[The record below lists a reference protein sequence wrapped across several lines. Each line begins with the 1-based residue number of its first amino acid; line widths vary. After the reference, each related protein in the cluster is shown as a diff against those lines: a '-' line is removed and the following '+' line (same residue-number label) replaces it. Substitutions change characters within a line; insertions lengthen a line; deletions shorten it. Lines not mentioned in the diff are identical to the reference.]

1 MATYPIKALGQLG
14 VIADLAPT
22 DLPPNAFTDAMNARF
37 VEQRVFKTGGCAPLS
52 YTDADKDITPLSFVS
67 MPFDY
72 YSSGNSFL
80 VVGTD
85 KRLWKLT
92 NEGMY
97 DISRRVS
104 TVTKKATASISI
116 FPVLTSIIPK
126 QVSYKTETGKTLNL
140 EVTVNPDGVR
150 NPNLKWSV
158 SNESYAT
165 VEVDSTDSK
174 KAVLTAKN
182 TEGNVVV
189 KVSNEDETI
198 EASIYVTIIDTS
210 TSLFL
215 NKTSTTIRKGGTDTL
230 IATTQNSGNISWAS
244 SNNSALSV
252 IPNSS
257 DSSMCTIKGLGE
269 GTYTVTASNGTTSVV
284 CTVNI
289 IPQIDSVRL
298 DYSSLTLSVGTSGVL
313 NAYVTPADAPNQA
326 ITWTSSNPNIA
337 TVSGTGTQCTIQA
350 LVAGITTITA
360 TTAEG
365 SRSASCV
372 LYVELS
378 RFSAARN
385 DKTLVWSAAPE
396 SQEDAPVETF
406 ALMSEPVVVEEE
418 GAAPVLLGGIDTTQ
432 MYDGNSFYDYSNVG
446 DMEGFA
452 RAAAAAPMATALTGV
467 TLDVTSVQVDV
478 GDEITI
484 NAIPAPTDATDL
496 VYQWVV
502 DRSGYVSTTSTTD
515 ARIKLTAL
523 KSTQVKSGDTTTD
536 KPIKITCT
544 VSQLTQRDYNAY
556 EARPWYHAII
566 SNCAVATTY
575 DEIPQIKVFNQEM
588 FQDLPG
594 WGDQTV
600 VDDNG
605 NASVHKYNWKCER
618 VRAFNNRLFAL
629 NMREA
634 NASGVVTHYPLRL
647 RWSNFAKENAAP
659 TLWDDLAYNRDT
671 NSDLAAGITGQVE
684 ALEDGYAG
692 YIDLADSNGNL
703 MEMLP
708 LKDYLFVYTEFETY
722 VGSPTMNSYQPLMWK
737 KLFNDSGILA
747 PECVCEVEGG
757 HFVVTQNDI
766 ILHNGTSKKS
776 LASNRVKD
784 KIINEVCQVNPL
796 ATKVHLH
803 QDKKEVWILYV
814 GPGQEKDSWAC
825 TKAAVWNYEYDTWSF
840 RTIPFSYCIGLV
852 DPPTLEKGP
861 IWTDFLQISWD
872 SHDVSKLIWRRDANN
887 FHRRIVIVGSFM
899 KGFYEVDT
907 GPYDYT
913 WDALNQVVRQQ
924 PLEMRLERTGIDFDN
939 VTNEWNQKHI
949 NKFRPQVMGTGKYTF
964 ITGGSQYSNE
974 YGHQHSTKDYI
985 IGKDRH
991 VAVRLNHPYLFYN
1004 VIDND
1009 VDSRASM
1016 NGITIEF
1023 VVGGRR

>member
-22 DLPPNAFTDAMNARF
+22 DLPPNAFTDAINARF
-37 VEQRVFKTGGCAPLS
+37 VEQRVFKTGGCQPLS
-52 YTDADKDITPLSFVS
+52 YTEDDKSITPLSFVS

-72 YSSGNSFL
+72 FSSGNSFL
-80 VVGTD
+80 VVGTEN
-85 KRLWKLT
+85 KLQKLT
-92 NEGMY
+92 NEGLF

-104 TVTKKATASISI
+104 TVSKKASATISI
-116 FPVLTSIIPK
+116 FPVITSIIPK
-126 QVSYKTETGKTLNL
+126 QTSYQTETTKTIDL
-140 EVTVNPDGVR
+140 EVTVNPAGIR
-150 NPNLKWSV
+150 NSNLKWEV
-158 SNESYAT
+158 SNPSYAT
-165 VEVDSTDSK
+165 VAVDPSDSK
-174 KAVLTAKN
+174 KAVLTALN
-182 TEGNVVV
+182 TKGNVVV
-189 KVSNEDETI
+189 TVSTQDETI
-198 EASIYVTIIDTS
+198 QATIYVTIIDT
-210 TSLFL
+210 TTDIFL

-230 IATTQNSGNISWAS
+230 IATTKAGGNISWIS
-244 SNNSALSV
+244 SNNAGV
-252 IPNSS
+252 TVTPNPS
-257 DSSMCTIKGLGE
+257 DSSMCTIRGVGE
-269 GTYTVTASNGTTSVV
+269 GNYTVIASLGSTSVV
-284 CTVNI
+284 CAVSVVS
-289 IPQIDSVRL
+289 QIDSISL
-298 DYSSLTLSVGTSGVL
+298 DYSSLSLSVGTSGVI
-313 NAYVTPADAPNQA
+313 NAFILPANAPNKT

-350 LVAGITTITA
+350 LVAGVTTITA
-360 TTAEG
+360 ITQEG
-365 SRSASCV
+365 QRTASCT
-372 LYVELS
+372 LYTELS
-378 RFSAARN
+378 RFAVERN
-385 DKTLVWSAAPE
+385 NQTVAWVQSEEPA
-396 SQEDAPVETF
+396 VEEETVQ
-406 ALMSEPVVVEEE
+406 LMSLMSAPVVEED
-418 GAAPVLLGGIDTTQ
+418 AAPVTFGGIDTTG
-432 MYDGNSFYDYSNVG
+432 MYSGNSFYDYSNVG

-452 RAAAAAPMATALTGV
+452 MAALAAPMATALTGV
-467 TLDVTSVQVDV
+467 TLDVTTVQVDV

-484 NAIPAPTDATDL
+484 NAIPSPVDAGDL
-496 VYQWVV
+496 VYKWVV
-502 DRSGYVSTTSTTD
+502 DRGGYVSSTSTSEP
-515 ARIKLTAL
+515 RIKLAAL
-523 KSTQVKSGDTTTD
+523 KSTQVVSGDTTTD
-536 KPIKITCT
+536 KPVKITCT
-544 VSQLTQRDYNAY
+544 VNQLTQRDYMAY
-556 EARPWYHAII
+556 PDRSWYHAII

-575 DEIPQIKVFNQEM
+575 DEIPQIKVFDEE
-588 FQDLPG
+588 FFTDLPG

-600 VDDNG
+600 VDNNG

-618 VRAFNNRLFAL
+618 VRAFNNRLFSL
-629 NMREA
+629 NMRES

-659 TLWDDLAYNRDT
+659 TLWDDKAYNRDL

-747 PECVCEVEGG
+747 PDCVVEVEGG

-784 KIINEVCQVNPL
+784 KIINEICQVNPL

-814 GPGQEKDSWAC
+814 GPGQDRDSWAC

-861 IWTDFLQISWD
+861 IWTDFQEISWD
-872 SHDVSKLIWRRDANN
+872 SVEVEKLVWRKNANN
-887 FHRRIVIVGSFM
+887 FHKRIVIVGSFM

-913 WDALNQVVRQQ
+913 WDNLNSVVRKQ

-939 VTNEWNQKHI
+939 VTNEWNQKHV
-949 NKFRPQVMGTGKYTF
+949 NAFRPQVSGSGKYTF
-964 ITGGSQYSNE
+964 ITGGSQFSNE
-974 YGHQHSTKDYI
+974 YGHQHSSKDYY
-985 IGKDRH
+985 IGKDRL
-991 VAVRLNHPYLFYN
+991 VSVRLNHPYLFYN

-1009 VDSRASM
+1009 VESNASL

>member
-1 MATYPIKALGQLG
+1 MAVYPIKALGQLG

-22 DLPPNAFTDAMNARF
+22 DLPPNAFTDAINARF
-37 VEQRVFKTGGCAPLS
+37 VEQRVFKTGGTSPIS
-52 YTDADKDITPLSFVS
+52 YTDADKAITPLSFVS

-72 YSSGNSFL
+72 YSSGNSFI

-97 DISRRVS
+97 DISRRVA
-104 TVTKKATASISI
+104 TVSRKASASISI
-116 FPVLTSIIPK
+116 FPVLSSIVPK
-126 QVSYKTETGKTLNL
+126 QTSYQMQTGKTLNL
-140 EVTVNPDGVR
+140 EVTVNPSGVR
-150 NPNLKWSV
+150 NPNLQWSV
-158 SNESYAT
+158 SNTSYAT
-165 VEVDSTDSK
+165 VAVDSSDSR
-174 KAVLTAKN
+174 KAILTSKSV
-182 TEGNVVV
+182 EGNVVV
-189 KVSNEDETI
+189 KVTNEDGSI
-198 EASIYVTIIDTS
+198 EADIYVTIINTATS
-210 TSLFL
+210 IFL
-215 NKTSTTIRKGGTDTL
+215 NKTSTTVRKGGTDTL
-230 IATTQNSGNISWAS
+230 IATTQTGAKITWVS
-244 SNNSALSV
+244 SNNAGLTVTPSA
-252 IPNSS
+252 S
-257 DSSMCTIKGLGE
+257 DSSMCTITGVGE
-269 GTYTVTASNGTTSVV
+269 GTYTITASTGSTSAV
-284 CTVNI
+284 CTVTVVS
-289 IPQIDSVRL
+289 QIDSIRL
-298 DYSSLTLSVGTSGVL
+298 DYSSLTLSVGTNGIL
-313 NAYVTPADAPNQA
+313 NAYITPADAPNQT

-337 TVSGTGTQCTIQA
+337 TVSGTGTQATISA
-350 LVAGITTITA
+350 LVAGTTTITA
-360 TTAEG
+360 TTQEG
-365 SRSASCV
+365 SRTASCI
-372 LYVELS
+372 LYTELS

-385 DKTLVWSAAPE
+385 DQTKLWVASESEVEVSSDEAEPIALFSASLVEQQDE
-396 SQEDAPVETF
+396 S
-406 ALMSEPVVVEEE
+406 
-418 GAAPVLLGGIDTTQ
+418 APVLLGGIDTTQ
-432 MYDGNSFYDYSNVG
+432 MYSGNAFYDYSNVG

-452 RAAAAAPMATALTGV
+452 KAALAAVNLTRV

-484 NAIPAPTDATDL
+484 TATPEPAGVTDL
-496 VYQWVV
+496 AYQWVV
-502 DRSGYVSTTSTTD
+502 DRGGYVSTTSTTE

-523 KSTQVKSGDTTTD
+523 KSTQVTSGDTTTD

-544 VSQLTQRDYNAY
+544 VSQLTQRDYDAW
-556 EARPWYHAII
+556 EGRPWYHAVI

-575 DEIPQIKVFNQEM
+575 YETPQIKVFDQEL

-600 VDDNG
+600 VDDDG
-605 NASVHKYNWKCER
+605 DAAVHKYNWKCER

-659 TLWDDLAYNRDT
+659 SLWDDLAYNRDL

-861 IWTDFLQISWD
+861 IWSDFQALSWD
-872 SHDVSKLIWRRDANN
+872 SPEVAKLIWRKDANN
-887 FHRRIVIVGSFM
+887 FHKRIVIVGSFM
-899 KGFYEVDT
+899 KGFYEVDV

-913 WDALNQVVRQQ
+913 WDALNGVVVQK

-939 VTNEWNQKHI
+939 VTNEWNQKHV
-949 NKFRPQVMGTGKYTF
+949 NNFRPQVMGTGKYTF
-964 ITGGSQYSNE
+964 ITGGSQFSNE
-974 YGHQHSTKDYI
+974 YGHQHSTKDFI
-985 IGKDRH
+985 VGKDRH
-991 VAVRLNHPYLFYN
+991 VSVRLNHPYLFYN

>member
-22 DLPPNAFTDAMNARF
+22 DLPPNAFTDAINARF
-37 VEQRVFKTGGCAPLS
+37 VEQRVFKTGGSSPIS
-52 YTDADKDITPLSFVS
+52 YTDADKAITPLSFVS

-72 YSSGNSFL
+72 YSSGSSFI

-97 DISRRVS
+97 DISRRVA
-104 TVTKKATASISI
+104 TVSRKATASISI
-116 FPVLTSIIPK
+116 FPTLTSIVPK
-126 QVSYKTETGKTLNL
+126 QTSYQMQTGKTLNL
-140 EVTVNPDGVR
+140 EVTVNPTGVR
-150 NPNLKWSV
+150 NPNLQWSV
-158 SNESYAT
+158 SNTSYAS
-165 VEVDSTDSK
+165 VAPNASDST
-174 KAVLTAKN
+174 KAVLTAKSV
-182 TEGNVVV
+182 EGNVVV
-189 KVSNEDETI
+189 KVTNGDGTV
-198 EASIYVTIIDTS
+198 EADIYVTIINTATS
-210 TSLFL
+210 IFL
-215 NKTSTTIRKGGTDTL
+215 NKTSTTVRKGGTDTL
-230 IATTQNSGNISWAS
+230 IATTQTGANINWVS
-244 SNNSALSV
+244 SNNAGLTVTPNPSNPSV
-252 IPNSS
+252 
-257 DSSMCTIKGLGE
+257 CTITGVGE
-269 GTYTVTASNGTTSVV
+269 GTYTVTASTGSTTST
-284 CTVNI
+284 CTVTVI
-289 IPQIDSVRL
+289 SQIDSIRL
-298 DYSSLTLSVGTSGVL
+298 DYSTLTLSVGTNGVL
-313 NAYVTPADAPNQA
+313 NAYITPADAPNQN

-337 TVSGTGTQCTIQA
+337 TVSGTGTQATITA
-350 LVAGITTITA
+350 LVAGTTTITA
-360 TTAEG
+360 KTQEG
-365 SRSASCV
+365 NRTASCT
-372 LYVELS
+372 LYTELTRFAAS
-378 RFSAARN
+378 RNDQTALWSVSEASDEPDAAEVQTVSLFSA
-385 DKTLVWSAAPE
+385 
-396 SQEDAPVETF
+396 PVT
-406 ALMSEPVVVEEE
+406 EEE
-418 GAAPVLLGGIDTTQ
+418 PAPFLLGGIDTTQ
-432 MYDGNSFYDYSNVG
+432 MYSGNAFYDYSNVG

-452 RAAAAAPMATALTGV
+452 RAALAAVNLTRV

-484 NAIPAPTDATDL
+484 TATPAPEGVTDL
-496 VYQWVV
+496 AYQWVV
-502 DRSGYVSTTSTTD
+502 DRAGYVSTTSTTEP
-515 ARIKLTAL
+515 RIKLTAL
-523 KSTQVKSGDTTTD
+523 KSTQVTSGNTTTD

-544 VSQLTQRDYNAY
+544 VSQLTQRDYDAW
-556 EARPWYHAII
+556 EGRPWYHAVI

-575 DEIPQIKVFNQEM
+575 YETPQIKVFDQEL

-600 VDDNG
+600 VDDDG
-605 NASVHKYNWKCER
+605 DASVHKYNWKCER

-659 TLWDDLAYNRDT
+659 TLWDDLAYNRDL

-861 IWTDFLQISWD
+861 IWTDFQAISWD
-872 SHDVSKLIWRRDANN
+872 SPEVAKLIWRKDANN
-887 FHRRIVIVGSFM
+887 FHKRIVIVGSFM
-899 KGFYEVDT
+899 KGFYEIDV

-913 WDALNQVVRQQ
+913 WDALNSVVVQK

-964 ITGGSQYSNE
+964 VTGGSQFSNE
-974 YGHQHSTKDYI
+974 YGHQHSTKDFI

-991 VAVRLNHPYLFYN
+991 VSVRLNHPYLFYN